1 MNLLRPHLPR
11 LVAVALTAAL
21 LAASCG
27 SDGDGVVPGSSVDA
41 VSIGSQSLSRSQLD
55 EILDGELVDTAD
67 GNHSIEAVAGFLS
80 QYIFAEAVAAE
91 LVDRGFPVTDEA
103 IAASATEIAVTDIEF
118 DADKPSDAYSARLN
132 AISIAFDD
140 WISSELP
147 PVDADPPEYMCASH
161 ILVET
166 EPEAVAIGDRLA
178 EGEVFADLAVELS
191 TGPSGPDGGDLGCAQ
206 TAGYVVEFTDGARA
220 VAPSGVTGPVQSDFG
235 WHVIEVRSFGPLT
248 AENHPEV
255 DPAQIEGELANAEA
269 AAQQGLSD
277 PLIAEIQD
285 AALVRIAS
293 DLDLD
298 PRYGVWDDALGV
310 VPPDGVTEP
319 GSDVVP
325 DLGDQ
330 G

>member
-1 MNLLRPHLPR
+1 VKQLRPHLLR
-11 LVAVALTAAL
+11 LSAAALAVGL

-27 SDGDGVVPGSSVDA
+27 SDGDGVAVGSDVDA
-41 VSIGSQSLSRSQLD
+41 VSIGGQSLSRSQLD
-55 EILDGELVDTAD
+55 DILDGELSDTAD
-67 GNHSIEAVAGFLS
+67 GNHTADAVAGFLG

-91 LVDRGFPVTDEA
+91 LGDHGFPVTDEA
-103 IAASATEIAVTDIEF
+103 VAAAAEEIALTDPEF
-118 DADKPSDAYSARLN
+118 DAAKASDQYSARLS
-132 AISIAFDD
+132 AIGTAFDD
-140 WISSELP
+140 WIASELP
-147 PVDADPPEYMCASH
+147 AADIDPPEYMCASH

-166 EPEAVAIGDRLA
+166 EPEALAIGDRLA
-178 EGEVFADLAVELS
+178 EGEGFADLAVELS
-191 TGPSGPDGGDLGCAQ
+191 TGPSGPGGGDLGCAQ
-206 TAGYVVEFTDGARA
+206 TAGYVVEFTEGARE
-220 VAPSGVTGPVQSDFG
+220 VTPSGVTGPVQSDFG

-248 AENHPEV
+248 ADNHPEV

-269 AAQQGLSD
+269 AGQQGLSD

-285 AALVRIAS
+285 AALVRIAA

-298 PRYGVWDDALGV
+298 PRYGTWDDALGV
-310 VPPDGVTEP
+310 VPPDGITEP